1 MFRVYDFNV
10 KNIQVDS
17 SDGSDSDASG
27 DNSDSEYAIKGVKNY
42 YNRKFVIQIFGIN
55 ELGETCSIQAT
66 GFKPYFYIKVGDN
79 WKPSHKRK
87 FIAHI
92 QSKIGDYYG
101 NCICGATLLKR
112 RKLYMFDNYK
122 QHKFIKI
129 EFTNT
134 VAMKKVA
141 DLWFSPYSNDSW
153 DSPNRTG
160 HELLKDGYPFSG
172 TKTMIYESNI
182 PPLLKFIHVQDIN
195 PSGWI
200 ELPSD
205 KTNKVDDML
214 KTTPYNHEYT
224 IRYSDIISHRTLD
237 KKVPYKIMSFDIEAS
252 SSHGDFPVPRKSY
265 LKLATNIIDYFTM
278 YSGDCTHFT
287 REQYN
292 DILEHIV
299 MTSFGACSQL
309 NEGKGVEPLSHIDL
323 VFPKHRVSVRH
334 IQHMIGEWIHATYET
349 IQDGAQQRINTL
361 TITKMFNTI
370 NAGIYAGK
378 NNNDESD
385 ESDDES
391 DDESED
397 ELDDYSDDE
406 LETLETQKE
415 IQKKNMNKITPY
427 DILTDRSLKR
437 QDKINRLDESLM
449 RALPELKGDIVT
461 TIGSTFMRYGE
472 KTPYKNHSVVL
483 GSCSTDTMDD
493 ITEIETVQTEKEVL
507 LAWQKLVQRE
517 DPDIIIGYN
526 IFGFDYNFMF
536 IRAQENNC
544 EAEFLKMSKN
554 TEEICGNY
562 NNKTMTYSIKESSIT
577 VASGQHITYM
587 IEMPGRLQIDMLGVY
602 RKNGSNFESYKLD
615 NVAGYLIGDNLKG
628 YTINETEND
637 ITTTISTKNMI
648 GLCPGNYVRIEET
661 DNSTVQYER
670 GKKFPVL
677 SVDFDTKTFIIQGRA
692 TPNMTKKVRWCMA
705 KDDVSPKD
713 IFRLTN
719 GDEHD
724 RAIVT
729 KYCIQDCNLVQYL
742 CSKSDV
748 MTGFIEQ
755 ANICNVPIN
764 FIVMRGQGIKLTSLI
779 VKRCNEQGVLVPVIP
794 KGQWNEA
801 YQGARVL
808 IPKTGIYTEIPVAC
822 NDYGSLYPSIMR
834 AENYSQDSKVWTKE
848 YLLDGTLISDIGEKN
863 ENGEYIYDN
872 LPGIDYETAHYDTY
886 RWVKNPAKPAAKA
899 KKVLNGYKLC
909 RYVQSD
915 ENYENS
921 AIIPNILADILG
933 ARKATRKL
941 IPQQTTEFMKQ
952 VMNQR
957 QLGYKIVANSLYGG
971 CGAKT
976 SSFYDIDIA
985 ACTTS
990 TGQLLLEYAKSIIE
1004 QCYGNAIV
1012 EIENYGTFRTRA
1024 EYIYGDTDSVFFAFN
1039 FETLDG
1045 EPVVGQQALE
1055 MTILLSPEAGEIATM
1070 FLKQPHDLEYEKTY
1084 LPYLIISK
1092 KRYAGQLFST
1102 DPKKSYRDD
1111 KGLVLTR
1118 RDNAPIVKDIYGG
1131 IIDLIMSDPNLQHAI
1146 DFLDKCLTDVASG
1159 ACDWQKLIISK
1170 SIRSGYKN
1178 PDQIAHKVLADRIAD
1193 RDPGNTPT
1201 SGDRIPY
1208 MYFVNSN
1215 KKALQK
1221 DRIET
1226 PEFIRE
1232 QNLKIDYAFYITNQ
1246 IMKPVQQ
1253 LFALALE
1260 QLWKMKNIYM
1270 MNIRTYRRSVAKF
1283 TKELDDPKKLEA
1295 KINKLRFKEINKLL
1309 FDKHLVKAKNVENN
1323 QASISTFFG
1332 AVKSTPTA
1340 ESRAKAR
1347 YDREQL
1353 KKSTLVNRKPN
1364 LSSDKIVDG
1373 MCYFKKP

>member
-1 MFRVYDFNV
+1 MFRIYDFSV
-10 KNIQVDS
+10 KNLQADS
-17 SDGSDSDASG
+17 LGESESESE
-27 DNSDSEYAIKGVKNY
+27 SEYTVKGVKHFYNY
-42 YNRKFVIQIFGIN
+42 KFIIQIFGIN
-55 ELGETCSIQAT
+55 ELGETCSVQAT

-87 FIAHI
+87 FISHI
-92 QSKIGDYYG
+92 QSKIGNYYG

-122 QHKFIKI
+122 QYKFIKI

-153 DSPNRTG
+153 NSPNRTG
-160 HELLKDGYPFSG
+160 HELLKNGYPFAG
-172 TKTMIYESNI
+172 TNTMIYESNI
-182 PPLLKFIHVQDIN
+182 PPLLKFIHAQDIN

-200 ELPSD
+200 ELPLG
-205 KTNKVDDML
+205 KTNKVDDGQ
-214 KTTPYNHEYT
+214 KITSYNHEYT
-224 IRYSDIISHRTLD
+224 IHYSDIISHKTLD

-265 LKLATNIIDYFTM
+265 LKLATNIIDYFTL
-278 YSGDCTHFT
+278 YSNDCSHFT

-292 DILEHIV
+292 NILEHIL
-299 MTSFGACSQL
+299 MTAFGACSQL
-309 NEGKGVEPLSHIDL
+309 NNGKGLTPLLHIDL
-323 VFPKHRVSVRH
+323 VFPKHNVSERH
-334 IQHMIGEWIHATYET
+334 IQHIIGEWIHATYEN
-349 IQDGAQQRINTL
+349 IQEGAQQRINIM

-370 NAGIYAGK
+370 NTGVYAKK
-378 NNNDESD
+378 NTNNEDED
-385 ESDDES
+385 EDDDKDEDEDEDDNFDDET
-391 DDESED
+391 DDFDID
-397 ELDDYSDDE
+397 ENNKKYQKVNIE
-406 LETLETQKE
+406 L
-415 IQKKNMNKITPY
+415 NKITPY
-427 DILTDRSLKR
+427 DILTNRSLKR

-472 KTPYKNHSVVL
+472 KVPYKNHSVVL

-493 ITEIETVQTEKEVL
+493 TTEIETVQTEKELL

-536 IRAQENNC
+536 IRAQENKC

-554 TEEICGNY
+554 TEEICGTY
-562 NNKTMTYSIKESSIT
+562 DNKTMTYSIKQSSIV
-577 VASGQHITYM
+577 VASGQHTTYM

-602 RKNGSNFESYKLD
+602 RKTANFNSYKLD
-615 NVAGYLIGDNLKG
+615 NVAGYLIGDTGKD
-628 YTINETEND
+628 YSINETEND
-637 ITTTISTKNMI
+637 NNITTTILTKNMI
-648 GLCPGNYVRIEET
+648 GLCPGNYIRIEET
-661 DNSTVQYER
+661 DNTIVQYEG
-670 GKKFPVL
+670 GKKFQVL
-677 SVDFDTKTFIIQGRA
+677 SINNETKSFIIQGKA
-692 TPNMTKKVRWCMA
+692 TPDMTKKVRWCMA

-719 GDEHD
+719 GDEYD
-724 RAIVT
+724 RAVVT

-742 CSKSDV
+742 CAKSDV

-794 KGQWNEA
+794 KGQWDEA
-801 YQGARVL
+801 YEGARVL
-808 IPKTGIYTEIPVAC
+808 IPKTGIYTDIPVAC

-834 AENYSQDSKVWTKE
+834 AENYSHDSKVWTQE
-848 YLLDGTLISDIGEKN
+848 YLLDGTLISDIGEKDA
-863 ENGEYIYDN
+863 NGKYLYDN
-872 LPGIDYETAHYDTY
+872 LPGLDYETVRYDTY
-886 RWVKNPAKPAAKA
+886 RWFKNPSNPAAKA
-899 KKVLNGYKLC
+899 KKKINGYKFC
-909 RYVQSD
+909 RYVQSN

-1004 QCYGNAIV
+1004 QCYGNTIV
-1012 EIENYGTFRTRA
+1012 EIDNYGTFRTRA

-1045 EPVVGQQALE
+1045 KPVVGQQALE
-1055 MTILLSPEAGEIATM
+1055 MTIILSPTAGEIATM

-1092 KRYAGQLFST
+1092 KRYAGKLFST
-1102 DPKKSYRDD
+1102 DATKSYRDD

-1131 IIDLIMSDPNLQHAI
+1131 IINLIMSEPNLQHAI
-1146 DFLDKCLTDVASG
+1146 DFLDKCLTEVASG

-1201 SGDRIPY
+1201 SGDRIQY
-1208 MYFVNSN
+1208 MYFVTAN

-1221 DRIET
+1221 DKIET
-1226 PEFIRE
+1226 PEFIKE
-1232 QNLKIDYAFYITNQ
+1232 QHLKIDYTFYITNQ

-1270 MNIRTYRRSVAKF
+1270 MNIGTYKRQVAKF
-1283 TKELDDPKKLEA
+1283 SKELNDPKKLED

-1309 FDKHLVKAKNVENN
+1309 FDKHLIKANNIKNN
-1323 QASISTFFG
+1323 QAPISNFFST
-1332 AVKSTPTA
+1332 VKNIPTA

-1347 YDREQL
+1347 YE
-1353 KKSTLVNRKPN
+1353 KEKSTISNKQTLG
-1364 LSSDKIVDG
+1364 SDKIIDG
-1373 MCYFKKP
+1373 VCYFK